1 VRRSARRASALLA
14 FALSV
19 AGGLVAAPV
28 AADMLLPPGFAA
40 SLYLTG
46 DGFGASVPGVPSAST
61 LGFDRAGVLYLARNG
76 RRYGGGGEEDHLLRI
91 YRIPTG
97 GARLN
102 RDNERDFLYGPPL
115 RNPQV
120 ATVRQG
126 RELLVTTFDRDRKI
140 GILYR
145 VPDGRAELL
154 AGGTPAGDAAPVF
167 RQPEGA
173 AVDSAGNLYVA
184 DREQGVVVKLDASGV
199 VLDPQWVRVSRP
211 RLLAMDAEDQLW
223 IGADGEASAP
233 WGPGP
238 GEIWRVTRSGSA
250 TLVLRGPL
258 PSAIAISPGGH
269 LFVADRPSAQIFLL
283 TPDGRRIDFAR
294 FPEGSAARGLAFAPV
309 TPETRRAGIAG
320 DLFVVT
326 IKGGTFQV
334 NEVVRVSGPF
344 DEHARAH

>member
-1 VRRSARRASALLA
+1 VRPLPRSASALA
-14 FALSV
+14 A
-19 AGGLVAAPV
+19 VAAGLAV
-28 AADMLLPPGFAA
+28 CLATGSAAADMLLPPGFAA
-40 SLYLTG
+40 SVYVTG

-61 LGFDRAGVLYLARNG
+61 LGFDGAGVLYLARNG
-76 RRYGGGGEEDHLLRI
+76 RRYGGGGEEDHLLRV

-102 RDNERDFLYGPPL
+102 RGNEREFLYGPPL

-120 ATVRQG
+120 ATVRHG

-154 AGGTPAGDAAPVF
+154 AGGTPAADAAPVF
-167 RQPEGA
+167 RQPEAA

-184 DREQGVVVKLDASGV
+184 DREQGVIVKLDAAGT
-199 VLDPQWVRVSRP
+199 VLDPQWARVSRP

-238 GEIWRVTRSGSA
+238 GEIWRVSRAGAA

-258 PSAIAISPGGH
+258 PSAIALSPGGH

-334 NEVVRVSGPF
+334 NEVFRVTGPF
-344 DEHARAH
+344 DEHARAR